1 MWNGRAAVDTTAF
14 IPGIQISNGYC
25 N

>member
-1 MWNGRAAVDTTAF
+1 MWNGRAAVDTTTF